1 MFEPNHPKR
10 QLRAIV
16 ALVSAIFV
24 IHVSPSFA
32 ASSKTAKAKGE
43 IPKATNAAGNKVVGG
58 SLMKGTTKT
67 TLPAAHT
74 PKSDLVGWE
83 LMADTEWP
91 KARGAVRAA
100 AVNPS
105 IRVHRSPDEFSP
117 ALTMQKGRSA
127 FGAIAFLALGR
138 RGDFIRVLMPLRPNG
153 TVGWVK
159 ASDVTLD
166 RLQYRI
172 VIEVDR
178 NLLTVE
184 DSDGVIVSTKV
195 ALGTNNTPTPTG
207 LFYVREIVP
216 QANPNGGLG
225 PVALGLSG
233 LSEELRSF
241 AGGFGRVAI
250 HGTNAPGKLGGDV
263 SHGCVRMDNP
273 NIAKLARL
281 LPLGTPVEILRTRSD
296 QKSDAERLGS
306 LWIDQTIIA
315 PGNLSGLPLL
325 TTTDATLPAAVPVA
339 ATVAP
344 TSSTVPVSTSTAA
357 PTTTTSTTAPTTTAP
372 TSN

>member
-1 MFEPNHPKR
+1 MFAPHHPKR
-10 QLRAIV
+10 SARVFV
-16 ALVSAIFV
+16 ALVATILV
-24 IHVSPSFA
+24 VHVSPTFA
-32 ASSKTAKAKGE
+32 ASTKTTKGVSSAKPIKTASG
-43 IPKATNAAGNKVVGG
+43 GKVSAG
-58 SLMKGTTKT
+58 SLTGTVSKT

-83 LMADTEWP
+83 LMAETEWP
-91 KARGAVRAA
+91 KARDAVRAA
-100 AVNPS
+100 ATNPS

-117 ALTMQKGRSA
+117 ALSMQKGKSA

-178 NLLTVE
+178 NMLTVE
-184 DSDGVIVSTKV
+184 GNDGVIVSTKV

-216 QANPNGGLG
+216 QANPKGGLG

-273 NIAKLARL
+273 NITKLAKL
-281 LPLGTPVEILRTRSD
+281 LPLGTPVEILRTRTD
-296 QKSDAERLGS
+296 QKSEAERLGS
-306 LWIDQTIIA
+306 LWMDQTINPPA
-315 PGNLSGLPLL
+315 NLAALPVV
-325 TTTDATLPAAVPVA
+325 TATDATLPGAVPVA

-344 TSSTVPVSTSTAA
+344 TSSTVPAQTSAA
-357 PTTTTSTTAPTTTAP
+357 PTTTASTSG
-372 TSN
+372 

>member
-1 MFEPNHPKR
+1 MF
-10 QLRAIV
+10 V
-16 ALVSAIFV
+16 ALVATILV
-24 IHVSPSFA
+24 VHVSPTFA
-32 ASSKTAKAKGE
+32 ASTKTTKGVSSAKPIKTASG
-43 IPKATNAAGNKVVGG
+43 GKVSAG
-58 SLMKGTTKT
+58 SLTGTVSKT

-83 LMADTEWP
+83 LMAETEWP
-91 KARGAVRAA
+91 KARDAVRAA
-100 AVNPS
+100 ATNPS

-117 ALTMQKGRSA
+117 ALSMQKGKSA

-178 NLLTVE
+178 NMLTVE
-184 DSDGVIVSTKV
+184 GNDGVIVSTKV

-216 QANPNGGLG
+216 QANPKGGLG

-273 NIAKLARL
+273 NITKLAKL
-281 LPLGTPVEILRTRSD
+281 LPLGTPVEILRTRTD
-296 QKSDAERLGS
+296 QKSEAERLGS
-306 LWIDQTIIA
+306 LWMDQTINPPA
-315 PGNLSGLPLL
+315 NLAALPVV
-325 TTTDATLPAAVPVA
+325 TATDATLPGAVPVA

-344 TSSTVPVSTSTAA
+344 TSSTVPAQTSAA
-357 PTTTTSTTAPTTTAP
+357 PTTTASTSG
-372 TSN
+372 

>member
-1 MFEPNHPKR
+1 MPHHLKR
-10 QLRAIV
+10 SPPAIV
-16 ALVSAIFV
+16 ALVATILV
-24 IHVSPSFA
+24 VHVSPAFA
-32 ASSKTAKAKGE
+32 GSSKTTKGVPVTKAAKTASGTK
-43 IPKATNAAGNKVVGG
+43 IAAGWLTSTVP
-58 SLMKGTTKT
+58 TT
-67 TLPAAHT
+67 TLPVAQT

-83 LMADTEWP
+83 LMAETEWP
-91 KARGAVRAA
+91 KARDAVRAA
-100 AVNPS
+100 AINSS

-117 ALTMQKGRSA
+117 ALSLQKGKSA
-127 FGAIAFLALGR
+127 FGAITFLALGR
-138 RGDFIRVLMPLRPNG
+138 RGDYIRVLMALRPNG

-178 NLLTVE
+178 NMLTVE
-184 DSDGVIVSTKV
+184 GNDGVIVSTKV

-216 QANPNGGLG
+216 QPNPNGGLG

-273 NIAKLARL
+273 NITKLAKL

-296 QKSDAERLGS
+296 QKSELNRLAS
-306 LWIDQTIIA
+306 AWIDQTIIA
-315 PGNLSGLPLL
+315 PASLSSLPVV
-325 TTTDATLPAAVPVA
+325 TATDATMPGAVPVA

-344 TSSTVPVSTSTAA
+344 TIPTVPVSTSIA
-357 PTTTTSTTAPTTTAP
+357 APTTTAP
-372 TSN
+372 ASS

>member
-1 MFEPNHPKR
+1 
-10 QLRAIV
+10 
-16 ALVSAIFV
+16 
-24 IHVSPSFA
+24 
-32 ASSKTAKAKGE
+32 
-43 IPKATNAAGNKVVGG
+43 
-58 SLMKGTTKT
+58 
-67 TLPAAHT
+67 
-74 PKSDLVGWE
+74 
-83 LMADTEWP
+83 MADTEWP
-91 KARGAVRAA
+91 KAQDAVRAA
-100 AVNPS
+100 AINPS

-117 ALTMQKGRSA
+117 ALSMQKGKSA

-138 RGDFIRVLMPLRPNG
+138 RGDFVRVLLPLRPNG

-178 NLLTVE
+178 NMLTVE
-184 DSDGVIVSTKV
+184 GNDGVIVSTKV
-195 ALGTNNTPTPTG
+195 ALGTSNTPTPTG

-273 NIAKLARL
+273 NITKLAKI
-281 LPLGTPVEILRTRSD
+281 LPLGTPVEILRTRND
-296 QKSDAERLGS
+296 QKSEGERLAS
-306 LWIDQTIIA
+306 VWIDQTVVA
-315 PGNLSGLPLL
+315 PANLSSLPVV
-325 TTTDATLPAAVPVA
+325 TATDATLPTAVPVT

-344 TSSTVPVSTSTAA
+344 TSSTVPVSTSIAA
-357 PTTTTSTTAPTTTAP
+357 PTTTAPTTTAP
-372 TSN
+372 TSG

>member
-1 MFEPNHPKR
+1 MFVPHHLKR
-10 QLRAIV
+10 SPRAVGVLV
-16 ALVSAIFV
+16 ATILVV
-24 IHVSPSFA
+24 QVSPAFA
-32 ASSKTAKAKGE
+32 ASSKTTKRASSAKTTSG
-43 IPKATNAAGNKVVGG
+43 GKVSAG
-58 SLMKGTTKT
+58 SLTSQAAKT
-67 TLPAAHT
+67 TLPSAQT

-91 KARGAVRAA
+91 KARDAVRAA
-100 AVNPS
+100 AINPS
-105 IRVHRSPDEFSP
+105 IRVHRSPDDFSP
-117 ALTMQKGRSA
+117 ALSMQKGKSS

-138 RGDFIRVLMPLRPNG
+138 RGDFIRVLLPLRPNG

-166 RLQYRI
+166 RMQYRI

-178 NLLTVE
+178 NTLTVE
-184 DSDGVIVSTKV
+184 GNDGVIVSTKV

-273 NIAKLARL
+273 NITKLAKL

-296 QKSDAERLGS
+296 QKSETDRIGS
-306 LWIDQTIIA
+306 LWIDQTIVA
-315 PGNLSGLPLL
+315 PANLSSLPVV
-325 TTTDATLPAAVPVA
+325 TATDATLPVAVPVA
-339 ATVAP
+339 ATVVP
-344 TSSTVPVSTSTAA
+344 TNSTVPVSTSIA
-357 PTTTTSTTAPTTTAP
+357 APTTTAP
-372 TSN
+372 TSG

>member
-1 MFEPNHPKR
+1 MFAPHHPKR
-10 QLRAIV
+10 SARVFV
-16 ALVSAIFV
+16 ALVATTLV
-24 IHVSPSFA
+24 VHVSPTFA
-32 ASSKTAKAKGE
+32 ASTKTTKGVSSAKPAKTASG
-43 IPKATNAAGNKVVGG
+43 GKVSAG
-58 SLMKGTTKT
+58 SLTGTVPKT

-83 LMADTEWP
+83 LMAETEWP
-91 KARGAVRAA
+91 KARDSVRAA
-100 AVNPS
+100 AINPS
-105 IRVHRSPDEFSP
+105 IRVHRSPDDFSP
-117 ALTMQKGRSA
+117 ALSMQKGKSA

-178 NLLTVE
+178 NMLTVE
-184 DSDGVIVSTKV
+184 GNDGVIVSTKV

-273 NIAKLARL
+273 NITKLAKL
-281 LPLGTPVEILRTRSD
+281 LPLGTPVEILRTRTD
-296 QKSDAERLGS
+296 QKSEAERLGS
-306 LWIDQTIIA
+306 LWMDQTINPPA
-315 PGNLSGLPLL
+315 NLAALPVV
-325 TTTDATLPAAVPVA
+325 TATDATLPGAVPVA

-344 TSSTVPVSTSTAA
+344 TSSTVPAQTFAA
-357 PTTTTSTTAPTTTAP
+357 PTTTASTSG
-372 TSN
+372 

>member
-1 MFEPNHPKR
+1 
-10 QLRAIV
+10 
-16 ALVSAIFV
+16 
-24 IHVSPSFA
+24 
-32 ASSKTAKAKGE
+32 
-43 IPKATNAAGNKVVGG
+43 
-58 SLMKGTTKT
+58 
-67 TLPAAHT
+67 
-74 PKSDLVGWE
+74 
-83 LMADTEWP
+83 MAETEWP
-91 KARGAVRAA
+91 KARDAVRAA
-100 AVNPS
+100 AINPS
-105 IRVHRSPDEFSP
+105 IRVHRSPDEFAP
-117 ALTMQKGRSA
+117 ALSMQKGKSA

-166 RLQYRI
+166 RMQYRI

-178 NLLTVE
+178 NMLTVE
-184 DSDGVIVSTKV
+184 GNDGVIVSTKV

-233 LSEELRSF
+233 LSEELRTF

-273 NIAKLARL
+273 NITKLAKL

-296 QKSDAERLGS
+296 QKSESDRLAS
-306 LWIDQTIIA
+306 VWIDQTIIA
-315 PGNLSGLPLL
+315 PANLASLP
-325 TTTDATLPAAVPVA
+325 TMTVTDATLPGAVPVA
-339 ATVAP
+339 STATTTVAP
-344 TSSTVPVSTSTAA
+344 TNSIVPVSTSIA
-357 PTTTTSTTAPTTTAP
+357 APTTTAP
-372 TSN
+372 PSS

>member
-1 MFEPNHPKR
+1 MHLAPE
-10 QLRAIV
+10 
-16 ALVSAIFV
+16 
-24 IHVSPSFA
+24 
-32 ASSKTAKAKGE
+32 
-43 IPKATNAAGNKVVGG
+43 
-58 SLMKGTTKT
+58 
-67 TLPAAHT
+67 
-74 PKSDLVGWE
+74 
-83 LMADTEWP
+83 
-91 KARGAVRAA
+91 
-100 AVNPS
+100 
-105 IRVHRSPDEFSP
+105 EFSP
-117 ALTMQKGRSA
+117 ALSMKKGKSA
-127 FGAIAFLALGR
+127 FGTIAFLALGR
-138 RGDFIRVLMPLRPNG
+138 RGDYIRVLLPLRPNG
-153 TVGWVK
+153 SVGWVK

-178 NLLTVE
+178 NMLTVE
-184 DSDGVIVSTKV
+184 GNDGVIVSTKV

-273 NIAKLARL
+273 NITKLAKL

-296 QKSDAERLGS
+296 QKSDADRLAS
-306 LWIDQTIIA
+306 AWINQTIIA
-315 PGNLSGLPLL
+315 PADLSSLPVV
-325 TTTDATLPAAVPVA
+325 TATDATLPGTTSGAAP
-339 ATVAP
+339 VAP
-344 TSSTVPVSTSTAA
+344 TATTVAVSTWVA
-357 PTTTTSTTAPTTTAP
+357 APTTTAP
-372 TSN
+372 ASN

>member
-1 MFEPNHPKR
+1 MFAPHHPKR
-10 QLRAIV
+10 SLRAIV
-16 ALVSAIFV
+16 ALVSPILV
-24 IHVSPSFA
+24 VHVSPSFA
-32 ASSKTAKAKGE
+32 ASSKTAKGAQVT
-43 IPKATNAAGNKVVGG
+43 KATNTASGTKVVGG
-58 SLMKGTTKT
+58 SLTKVPTKT

-91 KARGAVRAA
+91 KARDAVRAGA
-100 AVNPS
+100 INPS

-117 ALTMQKGRSA
+117 ALSMQKGRSA

-178 NLLTVE
+178 NMLTVE
-184 DSDGVIVSTKV
+184 DNDGVIVSTKV
-195 ALGTNNTPTPTG
+195 ALGTNNTPTPIG

-273 NIAKLARL
+273 NITKLAKL

-296 QKSDAERLGS
+296 QKSEAERLSS

-315 PGNLSGLPLL
+315 PKNLSGLPVL
-325 TTTDATLPAAVPVA
+325 TTTDATLPSAVPVA

-344 TSSTVPVSTSTAA
+344 TSSTVPVSTSIA
-357 PTTTTSTTAPTTTAP
+357 APTTTAP
-372 TSN
+372 TSS